1 MTQWFI
7 AGIRYPSGREI
18 FVGAQPERA
27 EFTATRETA
36 GEWPGEQHAK
46 DAGAA
51 LLKAFC
57 VQDNHGLK
65 VFTEP
70 APAAT
75 RA

>member
-46 DAGAA
+46 DAAAA

-57 VQDNHGLK
+57 LASPEVLK
-65 VFTEP
+65 VFIEP
-70 APAAT
+70 SAA